1 MQRGRPGV
9 PLPGHWSLPDAVR
22 GEWQI
27 LAPCGHVWG
36 GGPARPGQSGS
47 SLLMF
52 IILIVQVLITVRDI
66 TPRTQWLLHYSFTPV
81 TDPSLGL
88 KMTGAIKS
96 EESGEK

>member
-52 IILIVQVLITVRDI
+52 HNPHCPGPHHRARHHAPHPVAAALQLHPRHGPQPRAQDDRRHQVRGVR
-66 TPRTQWLLHYSFTPV
+66 
-81 TDPSLGL
+81 
-88 KMTGAIKS
+88 
-96 EESGEK
+96 